1 MFWKHCAL
9 FKEQYALA
17 FRTEH
22 EVRRITYE
30 KIQELS
36 GQVASGLLYTGLS
49 PGDRIAICGRAG
61 PEWVIAYW
69 AIQLTGCI
77 DVALDPEE
85 KLERHRSVLALT
97 ECRALFLGE
106 ENLRRPLQEAMPSM
120 HLFDLSWSSGKSNL
134 SDLCRLPER
143 KRKLPL
149 RRLSADPASIVQT
162 RREEEGQNIVLTH
175 SGILSNLARV
185 AEAVPITLK
194 DRLLT
199 LLPLWHTS
207 GRAALHLTFWTGSTL
222 AFPSTGVMEDDLL
235 SLRPTVV
242 LGSVEHFRR
251 LYYRLKEGY
260 HNESSVSLFLRKVYF
275 SWSKMVNQSSVF
287 LETGR
292 MALRSSSSPLHITET
307 LLHAIFYVIGSL
319 LRLPGDI
326 FIGQPLARELGRLKA
341 ILVGGQRIPPD
352 LDDFFQTLNI
362 AVLAGYWLSETS
374 HMAASR
380 QLPAPGQSA
389 RLLSQ
394 TVGPLLRGME
404 LKIKNAGGDDVT
416 HIPGQR
422 GTIFLRGPGIMAGYY
437 KNPVRTAEV
446 LDSNG
451 WLNTR
456 DRGYLKHSGELV
468 ID

>member
-30 KIQELS
+30 KVQDLS
-36 GQVASGLLYTGLS
+36 AQIAAGLLYTGMR
-49 PGDRIAICGRAG
+49 PGERIAICGRAS
-61 PEWVIAYW
+61 PEWVLTYW
-69 AIQLTGCI
+69 AIQLIGCI

-85 KLERHRSVLALT
+85 KLERNLSVLTLT

-106 ENLRRPLQEAMPSM
+106 EKLRRPFQQSLPSLQ
-120 HLFDLSWSSGKSNL
+120 LYDLSWKSGISNL
-134 SDLCRLPER
+134 TDLCQLQGR

-175 SGILSNLARV
+175 TGILSNLARV

-207 GRAALHLTFWTGSTL
+207 GRTALHLTFWTGSTL
-222 AFPSTGVMEDDLL
+222 AFPSSGVMEDDLQ

-260 HNESSVSLFLRKVYF
+260 HTEGPVSLFLRKLYF
-275 SWSKMVNQSSVF
+275 SWSAMVNQSSVF

-292 MALRSSSSPLHITET
+292 MALRSGNSPLQITET
-307 LLHAIFYVIGSL
+307 LLHAIFFVLGSV
-319 LRLPGDI
+319 LRIPGDI

-341 ILVGGQRIPPD
+341 ILVGGQRIPAD
-352 LDDFFQTLNI
+352 LDDFFQTLRI

-404 LKIKNAGGDDVT
+404 LKIKNTGGDDVT